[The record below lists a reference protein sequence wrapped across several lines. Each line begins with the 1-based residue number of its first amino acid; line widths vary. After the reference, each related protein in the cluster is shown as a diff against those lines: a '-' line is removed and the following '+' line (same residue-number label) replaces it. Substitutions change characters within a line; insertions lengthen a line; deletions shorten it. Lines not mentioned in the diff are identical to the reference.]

1 MRYLKGTF
9 FFVCLILLNACG
21 DSLIPITGIND
32 EVGTQVAQTQ
42 TASAWTATPIT
53 PSPTNVPDKAKIVN
67 ILNDNIRNEDKLAEL
82 VEAEYY
88 VAKVDFIASGNP
100 NYYTTMRI
108 EVICESL
115 LQRTCTAER
124 GFVIL
129 MHGFESAY
137 GKDKQRDVISSQVPQ
152 TIQTLDV
159 IVELAH
165 AGSIGKFTV
174 GWNNVKAF
182 ARGNLSPEQF
192 DHEIIVRP

>member
-1 MRYLKGTF
+1 MRYLKGAL

-42 TASAWTATPIT
+42 TAGAWTATPIT
-53 PSPTNVPDKAKIVN
+53 PSPTPVPNKSQIVN
-67 ILNDNIRNEDKLAEL
+67 ILNDNIRNTDKLAEL

-88 VAKVDFIASGNP
+88 VAKVDFGASGNP
-100 NYYTTMRI
+100 NYYTTMHI
-108 EVICESL
+108 NVVCESM
-115 LQRTCTAER
+115 LQRTCTPER

-129 MHGFESAY
+129 MHGFEGAY

-152 TIQTLDV
+152 TIQTLEV

-165 AGSIGKFTV
+165 AGSIGRFTV

-182 ARGNLSPEQF
+182 AGGNLSPEQL
-192 DHEIIVRP
+192 DHEIINRP

>member
-1 MRYLKGTF
+1 MKYLKGAF

-21 DSLIPITGIND
+21 DSLIPSAVIND
-32 EVGTQVAQTQ
+32 EVDTQVAQTQ

-53 PSPTNVPDKAKIVN
+53 PSPTPVPNKAKIVN
-67 ILNDNIRNEDKLAEL
+67 ILNDNIRNADKLAEL

-88 VAKVDFIASGNP
+88 VAKVEFIASGNP

-115 LQRTCTAER
+115 LQRTCTPER

-129 MHGFESAY
+129 MNGFKSVY
-137 GKDKQRDVISSQVPQ
+137 GNDKQRDDFSPQVPQ

-182 ARGNLSPEQF
+182 ARGNLSPEQL